1 MRSFMYFTIY
11 HPHSCIERD
20 LKFRETQ
27 WMFDFNW
34 PKSDKK
40 KANQYIDKNP
50 GLKVTYESLVLVF
63 FI

>member
-40 KANQYIDKNP
+40 GKTNTLTKILA
-50 GLKVTYESLVLVF
+50 
-63 FI
+63 